1 MIGKRSTQR
10 GMFEADHLYLDLVGR
25 DTFYGFLALH
35 RDEIFR
41 DEDFADLY
49 CADNGRDSV
58 PPSLLA
64 IALLLQTYERVSDEE
79 AKARADFDVRWKV
92 ALGLRIEA
100 RPFAKSTLQ
109 LFRARLVLHEDARRV
124 FERSVQLAR
133 ETGLMR
139 RRKMKVALDTSFIL
153 GRGAVK
159 DTYNLLADGITKL
172 TRALARTAGADV
184 EVWAHEQGL
193 AGYFGSSLKGE
204 AQIDWDDERARR
216 AFLNEVVADA
226 DHLLQMGREAVQAPM
241 DEETHKRL
249 CTAAELLGQLLLQ
262 DVERLPDGAAIK
274 QGVSRDRLVSVHD
287 PEMRHGHKSRTRRFD
302 GHKVAVAVDTESQII
317 TAVAVLP
324 GNAPDNEQALELVEE
339 SEENAQAEAEET
351 IGDCAYGDGL
361 TRQDFAD
368 AGRKLVARVPKRP
381 NQAYFPKE
389 DFTIDLETMTCQCPA
404 GQVSSTLLRRG
415 RRKNRRGEVEERHA
429 FQFNAVVCATC
440 PLRASCVKGTSGKG
454 RSVSLHPQESM
465 LQQARAFQRSEA
477 YAPYRRLRQVVEHR
491 LARLVQLGV
500 RKARYFGRQKTL
512 FQLQMAATVANLHL
526 IATRMTQTQGRDGEG
541 GDPSSLPTLFFG
553 RIMASFQSFRPRSLA
568 QNF

>member
-35 RDEIFR
+35 RDEIFQ
-41 DEDFADLY
+41 DEDFAQLY

-226 DHLLQMGREAVQAPM
+226 DHLLQMGREAGQAPM

-249 CTAAELLGQLLLQ
+249 CAAAELLSQLLLQ

-274 QGVSRDRLVSVHD
+274 QGVSRDPGTRAEPGVST
-287 PEMRHGHKSRTRRFD
+287 G
-302 GHKVAVAVDTESQII
+302 
-317 TAVAVLP
+317 
-324 GNAPDNEQALELVEE
+324 
-339 SEENAQAEAEET
+339 
-351 IGDCAYGDGL
+351 
-361 TRQDFAD
+361 TRQPW
-368 AGRKLVARVPKRP
+368 LWTPRV
-381 NQAYFPKE
+381 
-389 DFTIDLETMTCQCPA
+389 
-404 GQVSSTLLRRG
+404 
-415 RRKNRRGEVEERHA
+415 
-429 FQFNAVVCATC
+429 
-440 PLRASCVKGTSGKG
+440 
-454 RSVSLHPQESM
+454 
-465 LQQARAFQRSEA
+465 
-477 YAPYRRLRQVVEHR
+477 
-491 LARLVQLGV
+491 
-500 RKARYFGRQKTL
+500 
-512 FQLQMAATVANLHL
+512 
-526 IATRMTQTQGRDGEG
+526 
-541 GDPSSLPTLFFG
+541 
-553 RIMASFQSFRPRSLA
+553 RSL
-568 QNF
+568 QR